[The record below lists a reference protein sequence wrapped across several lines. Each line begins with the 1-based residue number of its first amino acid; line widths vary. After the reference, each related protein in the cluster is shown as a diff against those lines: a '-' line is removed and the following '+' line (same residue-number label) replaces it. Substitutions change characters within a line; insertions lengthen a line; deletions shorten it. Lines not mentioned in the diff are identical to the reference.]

1 MKNAKLF
8 KKSMRLKVLKIFEFK
23 IKTIICKKTEIS
35 AATILKNWQLQRSDK
50 KQGERKKK
58 RKKIHLL
65 ILFTFYTISKKK
77 QRKFSLQM
85 IN

>member
-1 MKNAKLF
+1 MSRMKNAKPF

-23 IKTIICKKTEIS
+23 IKTIICRKTEIS

-50 KQGERKKK
+50 KQGERKK
-58 RKKIHLL
+58 IHLL
-65 ILFTFYTISKKK
+65 ILFTFYMISKKK

>member
-1 MKNAKLF
+1 MSRMKNTKPF

-23 IKTIICKKTEIS
+23 IKTIICRKTEIS

-58 RKKIHLL
+58 RKKNTPPHFIYFLHD
-65 ILFTFYTISKKK
+65 I
-77 QRKFSLQM
+77 
-85 IN
+85 